1 MATRV
6 RSLVAF
12 SYIAGIIVNNSD
24 DLISAIQ
31 NNVRG
36 FLVNILYELSF
47 MEALSAFHPKT
58 VEK

>member
-1 MATRV
+1 MV
-6 RSLVAF
+6 VVQVSQK
-12 SYIAGIIVNNSD
+12 SGIIVNNSD